1 MKNISLDKQL
11 DEVKALVKKS
21 IRDIHAIP
29 SKVQNTIDIL
39 WKSYELK
46 PYIHKQTL
54 INSPEDLADIQSDT
68 PKKQK
73 RLDRFIKRWT
83 PTDLKKQSTWFLV
96 IHLPEAISYQSF
108 RSNEETFADSIGGNC
123 YIEKRD
129 SAVWMTISN
138 IQLKKKYPYSFD
150 PSDHK
155 IWLPLPIGFSFMG
168 LIVKDLAKM
177 LNILLIGVP
186 GSGKSNVFHAWIY
199 TLLLLNKG
207 RSLNPKVIVAVID
220 LKIGE
225 FKYFKNYGALYA
237 RKPDEALELLKQLK
251 VENERRALIMESS
264 SSRKFTGWLKKKGN
278 DMPFIILFVDELAVL
293 ANNAPEGLEDIR
305 ELSSTGRSQGICIV
319 AATQRPSSTID
330 KKGKFSDLKAM
341 FEATLAMRVRDG
353 INSQMALKDNRASNL
368 PKIAGRGVFDWDV
381 ALEVQTFYFP
391 DPDDSKQDEET
402 FNKLMAELDQVAL
415 PYEDI
420 KGEVFDFDDFYASK
434 GILPRSKRL
443 ITTGAKGMFG
453 HKSNQAALP
462 SKRKL

>member
-73 RLDRFIKRWT
+73 RLDRFMKRWT

-108 RSNEETFADSIGGNC
+108 RNNEETFADSIGGNC

-138 IQLKKKYPYSFD
+138 IQLKKKYPYSFN
-150 PSDHK
+150 PSNHK
-155 IWLPLPIGFSFMG
+155 MWLPLPIGFSFMG

-207 RSLNPKVIVAVID
+207 
-220 LKIGE
+220 
-225 FKYFKNYGALYA
+225 
-237 RKPDEALELLKQLK
+237 
-251 VENERRALIMESS
+251 VEPT
-264 SSRKFTGWLKKKGN
+264 K
-278 DMPFIILFVDELAVL
+278 
-293 ANNAPEGLEDIR
+293 
-305 ELSSTGRSQGICIV
+305 
-319 AATQRPSSTID
+319 
-330 KKGKFSDLKAM
+330 
-341 FEATLAMRVRDG
+341 
-353 INSQMALKDNRASNL
+353 
-368 PKIAGRGVFDWDV
+368 
-381 ALEVQTFYFP
+381 
-391 DPDDSKQDEET
+391 
-402 FNKLMAELDQVAL
+402 
-415 PYEDI
+415 
-420 KGEVFDFDDFYASK
+420 
-434 GILPRSKRL
+434 
-443 ITTGAKGMFG
+443 
-453 HKSNQAALP
+453 
-462 SKRKL
+462 